1 MRMIVG
7 ICLVLL
13 LTFPVQADQTLVMAR
28 SSAKA
33 AHVMDVLRETIP
45 EYGYSVAHVQRCDG
59 GMAEFDYKTD
69 FYRVVFFGR
78 VEEVRSILAR
88 HPEMSPYLPLKIV
101 VIAENNETL
110 LAAMD
115 PRALGSMFPGD
126 AQLQLQFSRWY
137 NDIQSMLDEMR
148 QLKK

>member
-1 MRMIVG
+1 MRVIAG
-7 ICLVLL
+7 ICLALL
-13 LTFPVQADQTLVMAR
+13 FAFPVQADPTLVMAR

-33 AHVMDVLRETIP
+33 AHVMDVLRETLP

-69 FYRVVFFGR
+69 YYRVIFFGK

-88 HPEMSPYLPLKIV
+88 HPQMAPYLPLKIV

-115 PRALGSMFPGD
+115 PRALDPMFPD
-126 AQLQLQFSRWY
+126 DPELQLQFSHWY
-137 NDIQSMLDEMR
+137 NDIQAMLNEMR